1 MNWPMI
7 AGAGLAAVWTWFTV
21 SAAVGMP
28 TLAELTDRHWDVSPS
43 EIQSRTTGARPP
55 RASIVVPARNEAH
68 TIRPAMQSLMQCDY
82 PQVEVI
88 AVNDRSTDA
97 TGGILDEIA
106 KDNPGKL
113 KVVHVTELP
122 QGWLGKTHAMYSA
135 VLQAQGEWILFTD
148 ADVSMTPDVVRRAI
162 AYAESTKA
170 DHLVVMPT
178 MLTHSWG
185 ERMMIAL
192 FQAVFIFAQRPWKVR
207 DPKAHDFI
215 GVGAFN
221 LIRRVAYDG
230 VGGYEK
236 LRLAVVDDMKL
247 GEMVKKCGYA
257 SDCAFAK
264 NAVQIHWAS
273 GAFGMVHNLVKN
285 FFAAMRYNVAIVLI
299 GVFGMLAIYL
309 GPWVGAVVAT
319 GWTKTGYLISL
330 LCILCVYL
338 GMAKRS
344 GVNPS
349 YFLLQPAAALL
360 LAYSMLLSAF
370 LAIWRGGVLWRGT
383 MYSLKELRRSGH

>member
-7 AGAGLAAVWTWFTV
+7 AGAGLAAVWTSFTA
-21 SAAVGMP
+21 SAVVGIP
-28 TLAELTDRHWDVSPS
+28 KLAELADGQWDISPS
-43 EIQSRTTGARPP
+43 EIESRITGARAP
-55 RASIVVPARNEAH
+55 RASIIVPARNEEH

-88 AVNDRSTDA
+88 AVNDRSTDG
-97 TGGILDEIA
+97 TGEIVDEIA
-106 KDNPGKL
+106 TNHPGML

-122 QGWLGKTHAMYSA
+122 QGWLGKTHAMYSG
-135 VLQAQGEWILFTD
+135 VQRAQGEWILFTD
-148 ADVSMTPDVVRRAI
+148 ADVSMTPDILRRAI
-162 AYAESTKA
+162 AYAERTKA

-192 FQAVFIFAQRPWKVR
+192 FQALFIFAQRPWKVR
-207 DPKAHDFI
+207 DPQARDFI

-221 LIRRVAYDG
+221 LIRRTAYEG

-257 SDCAFAK
+257 SDCAFAQDM
-264 NAVQIHWAS
+264 VQIHWAS

-285 FFAAMRYNVAIVLI
+285 FFAAMRYNVAIVFA
-299 GVFGMLAIYL
+299 GVLGMLAIYL
-309 GPWVGAVVAT
+309 GPWIGAFVTT
-319 GWTKTGYLISL
+319 GWAKTGYLISL
-330 LCILCVYL
+330 LCILCVYI
-338 GMAKRS
+338 GMSKRS
-344 GVNPS
+344 GVNPL
-349 YFLLQPAAALL
+349 YFLLQPVAAIL

-370 LAIWRGGVLWRGT
+370 LAIWRGGVVWRGT
-383 MYSLKELRRSGH
+383 KYSLKELRRSGY